1 MSYASPNVRTMRFLD
16 LCSLFQLCG
25 RAAARYARARMCEA
39 VRSLEKAHDI
49 VPSNERLIML
59 RISGRAVAKH
69 TVL

>member
-25 RAAARYARARMCEA
+25 RAAARYARARTREA
-39 VRSLEKAHDI
+39 VRNLEKAHL
-49 VPSNERLIML
+49 VLPSNETLIML
-59 RISGRAVAKH
+59 RITGRAVAKH